1 MEQDRNINYGIFSP
15 KIENSHNFKLN
26 KRKNNF
32 GNYSNYTKY
41 NYSINSPINLYSH
54 PKNSSKTLFSPNYS
68 KVSTLL
74 SPIHRINMKIG
85 KNKSKRNINSRPISS
100 TSRGLPSVKNNVY
113 KFERKFQN

>member
-41 NYSINSPINLYSH
+41 NY
-54 PKNSSKTLFSPNYS
+54 
-68 KVSTLL
+68 
-74 SPIHRINMKIG
+74 
-85 KNKSKRNINSRPISS
+85 
-100 TSRGLPSVKNNVY
+100 
-113 KFERKFQN
+113 